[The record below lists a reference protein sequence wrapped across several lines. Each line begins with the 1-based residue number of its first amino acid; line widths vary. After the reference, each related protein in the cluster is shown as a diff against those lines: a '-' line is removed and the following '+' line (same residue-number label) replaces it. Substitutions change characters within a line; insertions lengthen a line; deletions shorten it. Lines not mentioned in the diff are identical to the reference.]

1 MPSRPPRQL
10 TGRERQIMDIVYRH
24 DQVTVAEV
32 LDELPDPPG
41 YSAVRALMRILE
53 QKGHL
58 RHTQDG
64 PRYVFSPTIPR
75 DEARQSA
82 LSRLVQT
89 FFDGSTEDAVVAL
102 IDMSHTRLSK
112 HDLARLSRRLKDAR
126 TEGR

>member
-1 MPSRPPRQL
+1 MASKPLRQL
-10 TGRERQIMDIVYRH
+10 TGRERQIMDIAYRH

-58 RHTQDG
+58 RHRQDG

-112 HDLARLSRRLKDAR
+112 HDLARLSRRIKDAR
-126 TEGR
+126 KEGR

>member
-1 MPSRPPRQL
+1 MPSRPLRQL

-112 HDLARLSRRLKDAR
+112 HDLARLSRRIKDAR
-126 TEGR
+126 KEGR

>member
-1 MPSRPPRQL
+1 MPAKPPRQL
-10 TGRERQIMDIVYRH
+10 TGRERQIMDIVYRR
-24 DQVTVAEV
+24 DQVTVADV
-32 LDELPDPPG
+32 LDELPNPPG

-53 QKGHL
+53 QKGHV

-112 HDLARLSRRLKDAR
+112 HDLARLSRRIQDAR
-126 TEGR
+126 KEGR

>member
-1 MPSRPPRQL
+1 MPSKPLRQL

-112 HDLARLSRRLKDAR
+112 NDLARLSRRIKDAR
-126 TEGR
+126 KEGR

>member
-1 MPSRPPRQL
+1 MPSKPLRQL

-58 RHTQDG
+58 RHRQDG

-82 LSRLVQT
+82 LSRLVRT

-112 HDLARLSRRLKDAR
+112 HDLARLSRRIKAAR
-126 TEGR
+126 KEGR

>member
-1 MPSRPPRQL
+1 MPSRPLRQL

-58 RHTQDG
+58 RHGQDG
-64 PRYVFSPTIPR
+64 PRYVFSPTVPR

-112 HDLARLSRRLKDAR
+112 NDLARLSRRIKDAR
-126 TEGR
+126 KEGR

>member
-1 MPSRPPRQL
+1 MPSKPLRQL

-53 QKGHL
+53 QKGHV

-64 PRYVFSPTIPR
+64 PRYVFSPIVPR

-112 HDLARLSRRLKDAR
+112 NDLARLSRRIKDAR
-126 TEGR
+126 KEGR

>member
-1 MPSRPPRQL
+1 MPSRPLRQL

-112 HDLARLSRRLKDAR
+112 HDLARLSRRIKAAR
-126 TEGR
+126 KEGR

>member
-1 MPSRPPRQL
+1 MPSKPRRQL

-24 DQVTVAEV
+24 DQVTVVEV

-112 HDLARLSRRLKDAR
+112 HDLARLSRRIKDAR
-126 TEGR
+126 KEGR